1 MLALKLQVERLEQER
16 RRVIKDEGLRA
27 QCIKDSQRLAQ
38 FQDQYERD
46 TEQLYSEKISMK
58 KEILGL
64 KMKLKLK

>member
-1 MLALKLQVERLEQER
+1 MEYLKEKHEAEILALNLQVERLEQER

-46 TEQLYSEKISMK
+46 T
-58 KEILGL
+58 
-64 KMKLKLK
+64 